1 MREERG
7 ETPLDQVQSLQSLYF
22 RESLWVFLPLSFANL
37 CVLSE
42 KELKDWIFRLCSP
55 LY

>member
-7 ETPLDQVQSLQSLYF
+7 ETPLDQVQSFQSLYF

-42 KELKDWIFRLCSP
+42 KELKDWVLHLSSL